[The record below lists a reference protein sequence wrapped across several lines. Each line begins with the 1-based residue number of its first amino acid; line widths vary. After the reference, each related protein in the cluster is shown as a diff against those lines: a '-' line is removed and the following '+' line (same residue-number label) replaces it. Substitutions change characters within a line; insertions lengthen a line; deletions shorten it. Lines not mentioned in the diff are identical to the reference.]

1 MNLFTI
7 SIVAYSILLII
18 GGYLGHQAG
27 SFISLV
33 MSVGFGLSLLVLL
46 GLALQHAGFAYY
58 LINVL
63 ISLLTIFFAMRWYT
77 TGKFIPGGL
86 LFWISLLVLLISF
99 FHKRAND

>member
-1 MNLFTI
+1 MSLYTV
-7 SIVAYSILLII
+7 SIVAYSVLLII

-33 MSVGFGLSLLVLL
+33 VSVSFGLSLLVLL

-58 LINVL
+58 WINMLIT
-63 ISLLTIFFAMRWYT
+63 ILTLFFAMRWYT

-86 LFWISLLVLLISF
+86 LFCISLAVLLIAL
-99 FHKRAND
+99 FHNKGND